1 MVGAPPGA
9 PVGAG
14 GVDISHRRPRRFPGA
29 RGPEGLGAARHS
41 GERPRWFSPA
51 SVAGAQ
57 DAASS
62 VRCRA
67 AGNHLVTTASA
78 AMGLNEPGRIK
89 TRDAGP
95 EVHPTPERRRFSAPV
110 VVNTD
115 AVVNDYLEQR
125 PQTLLLTDRLLLN

>member
-1 MVGAPPGA
+1 MELQWARA
-9 PVGAG
+9 ALTSRTAG
-14 GVDISHRRPRRFPGA
+14 RDASP
-29 RGPEGLGAARHS
+29 GPEVLKGWEQHVTVASARDGS
-41 GERPRWFSPA
+41 TRPAWQA
-51 SVAGAQ
+51 HK